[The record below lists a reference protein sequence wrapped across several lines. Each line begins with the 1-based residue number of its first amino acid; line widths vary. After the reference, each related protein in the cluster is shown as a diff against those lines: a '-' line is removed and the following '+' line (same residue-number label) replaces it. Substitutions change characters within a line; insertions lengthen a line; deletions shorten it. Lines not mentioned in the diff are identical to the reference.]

1 MGANQ
6 SRPCEATVNEK
17 LMERLQALNMKDDRP
32 MNEKDGFVVVG
43 GEPGMIIWPKS
54 GAQLSY
60 ADVQSSQIYPWCKVP
75 TGCICRLSV
84 RVGEGA
90 YGGPKGT
97 TATTLLSTYALLT
110 HHRTASLSQLSARTP
125 PTPSSRRDRR
135 SSPIPKSST
144 SKYPLRAHRSP
155 IKLLQDAAGSLP
167 RPTSSASPL

>member
-43 GEPGMIIWPKS
+43 GEPGMFISLKK
-54 GAQLSY
+54 GARCSY
-60 ADVQSSQIYPWCKVP
+60 TDVQSSQIYSWCKVP
-75 TGCICRLSV
+75 ARCIRRVSV

-97 TATTLLSTYALLT
+97 TATTLLSTYALLL
-110 HHRTASLSQLSARTP
+110 HYLHIIEP
-125 PTPSSRRDRR
+125 PR
-135 SSPIPKSST
+135 S
-144 SKYPLRAHRSP
+144 RSP
-155 IKLLQDAAGSLP
+155 QLEPRQRRPLVAIGGHLRYSEVQHQD
-167 RPTSSASPL
+167 PL